1 MMSDMYGLQKLARG
15 LSRAEAV
22 FYMGQMKEN
31 PYWWQDPDLM
41 AMYRIWEKK
50 FGENFDRDLD
60 EDFDEDFDGDLD
72 QDFDQDFDQE
82 DLSADVEEIL
92 GKVKKWLK

>member
-31 PYWWQDPDLM
+31 PYWRQDPDLM
-41 AMYRIWEKK
+41 AMYRIWVKK
-50 FGENFDRDLD
+50 FGEDFAADIEEDDEDEFDEEDLD
-60 EDFDEDFDGDLD
+60 
-72 QDFDQDFDQE
+72 
-82 DLSADVEEIL
+82 ADVEDL
-92 GKVKKWLK
+92 LRMVKNG